1 MTTTGQQLKILDV
14 GRFLRIDKI
23 FPTGTLEARKL
34 ASGSIN
40 FYWRFTHD
48 GKTERQ
54 SLGFYDPS
62 ASPKSISPT
71 AKGYSVEA
79 ARRAAE
85 TLAEQHHSN
94 REEGGHAALKQ
105 AQRKAKEDAVTAAHQ
120 AAEFTLARLLDEYCD
135 YLKSK
140 GRRSH
145 SDARSIFNLHVKTA
159 FPKEAST
166 PANKVPMEAFVD
178 MMHRLQKSGHGRTSN
193 KLRSYVRAAYEVARG
208 SNSNASIPR
217 VFKSFGVKHNP
228 VSETVADAA
237 ANKADKNPLTIEEM
251 RLYWRLIKNLDG
263 FRGALL
269 RLHLLTGAQ
278 RIEQL
283 VELKTAEIKDNLV
296 LLWDGKGKPGKP
308 ARENPIPLTSLAV
321 AALAQCAPQGMY
333 ALSTQGGET
342 RVAPTTLS
350 AWAQDAV
357 GDRIANFQAKRL
369 RSGVETLLARAKV
382 SKEVR
387 GRLQSHGVSGVQDS
401 NYNGYD
407 YCDEKLEALEILERW
422 LMETPEL
429 EKSKTKTAM
438 NRSSASASRE
448 RLM

>member
-1 MTTTGQQLKILDV
+1 MTTTSQQLKILEV

-54 SLGFYDPS
+54 SLGFYDPG
-62 ASPKSISPT
+62 ASPKSINPT
-71 AKGYSVEA
+71 AKGYSIEA

-85 TLAEQHHSN
+85 TFAEQHHSN
-94 REEGGHAALKQ
+94 RDDGGHAALKQ
-105 AQRKAKEDAVTAAHQ
+105 AKRKAKEDAATAAQ
-120 AAEFTLARLLDEYCD
+120 EAAEFTLARLLDEYCD
-135 YLKSK
+135 YLNGK

-145 SDARSIFNLHVKTA
+145 NDARSIFKLHVKAA
-159 FPKEAST
+159 FPKEAAT
-166 PANKVPMEAFVD
+166 PANMVPMEAFVD

-208 SNSNASIPR
+208 SHSNAAIPR

-228 VSETVADAA
+228 VSETVADAS
-237 ANKADKNPLTIEEM
+237 ANKADKKPLSLDEM
-251 RLYWRLIKNLDG
+251 RLYWHIVEKLDG

-283 VELKTAEIKDNLV
+283 VELKTAEIKDNII

-308 ARENPIPLTSLAV
+308 ARANPIPLTSLAA
-321 AALAQCAPQGMY
+321 AALAQCEPSGKY
-333 ALSTQGGET
+333 ALSTQGGEK

-350 AWAQDAV
+350 SWAQEAV
-357 GDRIANFQAKRL
+357 GDRVADFQAKRL

-407 YCDEKLEALEILERW
+407 YCDEKLEALEILELW
-422 LMETPEL
+422 LTRTPEVGRSY
-429 EKSKTKTAM
+429 SK
-438 NRSSASASRE
+438 
-448 RLM
+448 